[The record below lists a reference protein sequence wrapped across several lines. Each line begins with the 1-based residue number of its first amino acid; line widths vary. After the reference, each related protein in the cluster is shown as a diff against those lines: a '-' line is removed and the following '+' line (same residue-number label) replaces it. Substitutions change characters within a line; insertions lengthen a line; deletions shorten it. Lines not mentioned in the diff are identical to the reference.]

1 MTDNNMPNTK
11 IHLAVISILVED
23 RQTNAGKMN
32 QLLTDNGHLIM
43 SRLGVNVQPAC
54 IESCTGLLAIVV
66 KGTVAEIKDLT
77 KKLDE
82 LYGLVAKVNIMTK

>member
-1 MTDNNMPNTK
+1 MSNSK

-23 RQTNAGKMN
+23 RQSHAKEMN
-32 QLLTDNGHLIM
+32 QLLTDSGHLIK

-54 IESCTGLLAIVV
+54 IKSCTGLLAIAV
-66 KGTVAEIKDLT
+66 KGTVEEIKDLT
-77 KKLDE
+77 KKLDD

>member
-1 MTDNNMPNTK
+1 MSNQK

-32 QLLTDNGHLIM
+32 QILTDAGHLIM

-54 IESCTGLLAIVV
+54 LESCTGLLALAV
-66 KGTVAEIKDLT
+66 KGTAVEIKELT

-82 LYGLVAKVNIMTK
+82 LYGLVAKVNILTK

>member
-1 MTDNNMPNTK
+1 MTNQK

-32 QLLTDNGHLIM
+32 QLLTDSGHLII

-54 IESCTGLLAIVV
+54 IKSCTGLIALAV
-66 KGTVAEIKDLT
+66 KGTAEEIMDLT

-82 LYGLVAKVNIMTK
+82 LYGLVAKVNVMTK

>member
-1 MTDNNMPNTK
+1 MPNSK

-23 RQTNAGKMN
+23 RQSHAKEMN
-32 QLLTDNGHLIM
+32 QILTDNGHLIM

-54 IESCTGLLAIVV
+54 IESCTGLIALAV
-66 KGTVAEIKDLT
+66 KGTLPEINDLT